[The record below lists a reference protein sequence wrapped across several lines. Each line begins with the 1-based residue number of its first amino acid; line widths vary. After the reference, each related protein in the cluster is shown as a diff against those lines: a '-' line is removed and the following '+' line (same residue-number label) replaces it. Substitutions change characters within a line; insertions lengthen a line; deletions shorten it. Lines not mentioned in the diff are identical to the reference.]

1 MRMVQRGLNRL
12 LSKSKKWME
21 TQKLDQGPQIR
32 YNIVHVFKIQTEI
45 QYGETGVLLSS
56 TQWR

>member
-1 MRMVQRGLNRL
+1 
-12 LSKSKKWME
+12 ME